1 MIHYITLNEMTKH
14 MPNEMTKNMPNEMTK
29 NIPII
34 DPLDNIKTK
43 ALHKSLTK
51 NKCLST
57 NCNCFGDTK
66 HNTV

>member
-1 MIHYITLNEMTKH
+1 
-14 MPNEMTKNMPNEMTK
+14 MPNEMSKNMPNEMTK